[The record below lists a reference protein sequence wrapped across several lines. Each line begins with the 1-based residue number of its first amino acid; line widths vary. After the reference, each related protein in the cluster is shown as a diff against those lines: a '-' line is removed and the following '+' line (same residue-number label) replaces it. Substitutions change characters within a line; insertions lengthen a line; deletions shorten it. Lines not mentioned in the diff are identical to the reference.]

1 VKTYQKIFEN
11 ALRKLNLSK
20 KDVKDYRP
28 ASEIHIPEI
37 KGEIEGGIVI
47 WTNDGREILYREKC
61 TKRFIE
67 VDTADT
73 IGDLILRLTGGKEPP
88 MSFRGSALRG
98 QTLIYYYID
107 DKTWRSRIPANVL
120 YPEGSDYT

>member
-1 VKTYQKIFEN
+1 MKTYQAIFEN

-37 KGEIEGGIVI
+37 KGEIEGGVVI
-47 WTNDGREILYREKC
+47 WTNDGREILYREKG

-67 VDTADT
+67 VDTTDT
-73 IGDLILRLTGGKEPP
+73 IGDLIKRLVHKDEPSLAVKDRDP
-88 MSFRGSALRG
+88 LCYCIS
-98 QTLIYYYID
+98 D
-107 DKTWRSRIPANVL
+107 ETWRSRIPANVL